1 MNRITKYV
9 GLDVSKDKIA
19 VAIADSNMG
28 RSHYYG
34 EIRNTVED
42 VRKLVRRLGDPKELI
57 ACYEAG
63 PTGYGCTS
71 CFAAWMLNVSLL
83 PLR

>member
-42 VRKLVRRLGDPKELI
+42 VRKLVSPTSALGHAFSPDL
-57 ACYEAG
+57 
-63 PTGYGCTS
+63 
-71 CFAAWMLNVSLL
+71 
-83 PLR
+83 